1 MGINGILPRILP
13 SAGRENYDLRSLR
26 DGLIASTSTR
36 KRKQRDR
43 SNRPWERRKVRLAVD
58 LHGWISRACHG
69 NGAYLMD
76 ERHLSYH
83 GRAMLKRQRAA
94 VVGDEAT
101 TAHVDGG
108 ATNEAAAMQQQQ
120 QLEYVQKVIHFI
132 MQRISYLEKECNIQI
147 LLVLDGATPPIKQ
160 CAVGERRD
168 RRKRAVEERD
178 ASSPAAKRP
187 SSAETNVIDEAATTE
202 REAISRIN
210 ASKRAGSGVDSALRA
225 LLHDHL
231 LHELRAN
238 RLPFLISPYEA
249 DGQLAHL
256 SQSNSVDGIITE
268 DSDLICMEGVRR
280 LLYKLGGWNG
290 TNGANRG
297 SSGPDASGSL
307 YGTLLEREDV
317 GSSRGIDLLD
327 FSDGML
333 VVMFVAAGCD
343 YCDSLRGIGIV
354 TARDIVERVFLSG
367 APSREESSG
376 TAAPVLRRVLNELY
390 QKCHGE
396 ARALYL
402 PLNDEDKAEAR
413 NVYEKTFLGAVA
425 MYRHPLVYDPVLGDV
440 IANDV
445 SSSSSAK
452 ASRVSRQFWRDEQ
465 ILMEYEPYRK
475 LVTDR
480 EELYQ
485 VVGTPR
491 PLDLA
496 HQMARGLVD
505 RQGVDTTENAALMN
519 DSESN
524 NNNNVLPDTQDEM
537 LAALDRPPT
546 QENDSFTYNH
556 NSQPSSQEF
565 TVLDTS
571 AATQPSTQEFSFTG
585 GRGTQQSKSSKSGS
599 VLSSLSPD
607 LLASPSPAKCLDQ

>member
-26 DGLIASTSTR
+26 DGLIITSTSSSGSSKR
-36 KRKQRDR
+36 KRSWK
-43 SNRPWERRKVRLAVD
+43 RRKVRLAVD

-94 VVGDEAT
+94 VDNDAPI
-101 TAHVDGG
+101 
-108 ATNEAAAMQQQQ
+108 EAAAMQQQQ
-120 QLEYVQKVIHFI
+120 QQQMEYVQKVIYFI
-132 MQRISYLEKECNIQI
+132 MQRISYLEKECNIEI

-160 CAVGERRD
+160 CSVDERRD
-168 RRKRAVEERD
+168 RRKQAVDERD
-178 ASSPAAKRP
+178 AYSPVAVKQPP
-187 SSAETNVIDEAATTE
+187 STDIIALDEATTTE

-210 ASKRAGSGVDSALRA
+210 ASKRAGSGIDSTLRT
-225 LLHDHL
+225 LLHNHL
-231 LHELRAN
+231 LQELRAN
-238 RLPFLISPYEA
+238 NYPFLISPYEA

-256 SQSNSVDGIITE
+256 SQSHQVDGIITE

-290 TNGANRG
+290 TNSANRG
-297 SSGPDASGSL
+297 STTSSSSAPDASGLL
-307 YGTLLEREDV
+307 YGTLLERQDL

-343 YCDSLRGIGIV
+343 YCDSLRGIGIM
-354 TARDIVERVFLSG
+354 TARDIVERVFLNS
-367 APSREESSG
+367 ASSRREE
-376 TAAPVLRRVLNELY
+376 PVLRRVLNELY

-396 ARALYL
+396 ARAQYL

-413 NVYEKTFLGAVA
+413 DVYEKAFLGAVA

-445 SSSSSAK
+445 SSSSSTKTSK
-452 ASRVSRQFWRDEQ
+452 ASPQFWRDEQ
-465 ILMEYEPYRK
+465 ILMDYEPYRK

-480 EELYQ
+480 EALYQ
-485 VVGTPR
+485 VVGSPR

-496 HQMARGLVD
+496 HKMARGLVD
-505 RQGVDTTENAALMN
+505 RQGVDITENAAPLD

-524 NNNNVLPDTQDEM
+524 NNNNVLPDTQDE
-537 LAALDRPPT
+537 LLNPPAT
-546 QENDSFTYNH
+546 QENNSSTYNH
-556 NSQPSSQEF
+556 DSQPSSQEF

-571 AATQPSTQEFSFTG
+571 AATQPSTQEFSVAG
-585 GRGTQQSKSSKSGS
+585 GRGTQQSKSSKSS
-599 VLSSLSPD
+599 SALSSLSPD
-607 LLASPSPAKCLDQ
+607 LLASPSPAKRHSQ